1 MGSLALFEALIR
13 VTGRVQGVGF
23 RPFIYRLAVKQGLM
37 GYVINLGD
45 AGVEIVVE
53 GPKENIDCF
62 ISSINQEAPEVSEV
76 KEVDV
81 EYKPFRNRFK
91 EFMIDKSR
99 NGSKAASGIF
109 PPDIGICPECLR
121 DMNTIGSRW
130 YEYPFTACAWC
141 GPRFTGIKSL
151 PYDRERTHMHQ
162 FPMCNHCSGEYKD
175 PGDRRFDAQGITC
188 SRCGPRVSLY
198 AGDGMV
204 ISSNDPFFDVAK
216 LLKNG
221 AIIAVKGIGGIHLAG
236 IATKTEVV
244 EKLRKRKNRPS
255 QPFAVM
261 SPSLKEVK
269 QFTDPTEYEVKELTS
284 WQRPIVLMRK
294 KGRILSDLVAPELNQ
309 IGVMLPYTGIQVM
322 LFKNLQVPALI
333 MTSGNASGVPMSVN
347 NDNAIKELRGIADFF
362 LLHDREIVN
371 RCDDSVLRVNEGRR
385 TFIRR
390 SRGFVPDP
398 IEIPLKGIAIAL
410 GAEQSNVGA
419 VTLNRRCFLTQYLG
433 DIVNLEALEYEKNA
447 IRFICDL
454 LKITRNPDVISC
466 DTHPGY
472 MTSHL
477 ASEMSQE
484 IGVQVVTSQ
493 HHHAHIVSVCA
504 ENKLEPDDPV
514 VGIAL
519 DGAGYGPDGTVWGG
533 EVLIS
538 TFKSY
543 ERRGNLEELPMPGGD
558 LCSEQPYRMLV
569 AALTKT
575 LSDNEIRDITL
586 NHIESAF
593 SNSFT
598 ELAVILKQSRSS
610 LSLKTSS
617 TGRFLDAVSGLVGL
631 NYRKTY
637 EGEPAMKLESVAL
650 SGNTDNIHY
659 NNEITEEKGR
669 YIIKTSGLLNYLA
682 LNIDNLRKE
691 DVAAFSQKYLVDCL
705 SEIAI
710 KIANNEGLHNIALSG
725 GVLANNY
732 ISSNLVKNLNKYNFN
747 VIQGY
752 KVPPGDGGIALGQT
766 CRALSNVM

>member
-1 MGSLALFEALIR
+1 LDSRALIEALIR

-53 GPKENIDCF
+53 GSKENIDSF
-62 ISSINQEAPEVSEV
+62 ISSINREAPEVSEV
-76 KEVDV
+76 KEVYV
-81 EYKPFRNRFK
+81 EYKPFRSRFK

-99 NGSKAASGIF
+99 NGSVTASGIF
-109 PPDIGICPECLR
+109 PPDIGICPDCLR
-121 DMNTIGSRW
+121 DMNTRGSRW
-130 YEYPFTACAWC
+130 YGYPFTACAWC

-162 FPMCNHCSGEYKD
+162 FPMCTHCAGEYKD
-175 PGDRRFDAQGITC
+175 PEDRRFDAQGITC
-188 SRCGPRVSLY
+188 SRCGPSVSLY
-198 AGDGMV
+198 AGDGRI
-204 ISSNDPFFDVAK
+204 ISSSDPFSDVAN
-216 LLKNG
+216 LLRSG
-221 AIIAVKGIGGIHLAG
+221 AIIAVKGVGGIHLAG
-236 IATKTEVV
+236 LATKTEVV
-244 EKLRKRKNRPS
+244 EKLRKRKNRPA

-261 SPSLKEVK
+261 SPSLKAVK
-269 QFTDPTEYEVKELTS
+269 QFTDPTEDEVKELTS

-294 KGRILSDLVAPELNQ
+294 KREVLSDLVAPELDQ

-322 LFKNLQVPALI
+322 LFKNLRVPALI

-347 NDNAIKELRGIADFF
+347 NDNAIKELQGIADYF
-362 LLHDREIVN
+362 LLHDREIIN

-398 IEIPLKGIAIAL
+398 IEISLKGIAVAL
-410 GAEQSNVGA
+410 GAEQSNVAA

-433 DIVNLEALEYEKNA
+433 DIANLEALEYEKNG

-466 DTHPGY
+466 DMHPGY
-472 MTSHL
+472 ITSHL
-477 ASEMSQE
+477 AREMSQDM
-484 IGVQVVTSQ
+484 GVHVVTSQ

-504 ENKLEPDDPV
+504 ENNLEPDDPI

-519 DGAGYGPDGTVWGG
+519 DGAGYGPNGTVWGG

-543 ERRGNLEELPMPGGD
+543 ERRGNLEDLPMPGGD
-558 LCSEQPYRMLV
+558 LCAEQPFRMLV

-575 LSDNEIRDITL
+575 LSDSEIRDITS

-598 ELAVILKQSRSS
+598 ELEVILKQSRSP

-617 TGRFLDAVSGLVGL
+617 TGRFLDAVSGLIGL

-637 EGEPAMKLESVAL
+637 EGEAAMKLESAAL
-650 SGNTDNIHY
+650 LGNPDNIHFK
-659 NNEITEEKGR
+659 NEIIEEKGR
-669 YIIKTSGLLNYLA
+669 YIIKTSELFNYLT
-682 LNIDNLRKE
+682 LNVENFRKE
-691 DVAAFSQKYLVDCL
+691 DIAAFSQKYLVNCMC
-705 SEIAI
+705 EIAV
-710 KIANNEGLHNIALSG
+710 KIANKEGLRNIALSG
-725 GVLANNY
+725 GVLANNF
-732 ISSNLVKNLNKYNFN
+732 ISTNLAKNLKKYNLN

-766 CRALSNVM
+766 CHALTNVI